1 MRGLERNYTLFNSFE
16 ATSTVIL
23 SFLVLY
29 VTTWSWTTLVPMD
42 GSTRHTQRKRK
53 HFESFQLR
61 SAAGGHPN
69 LR

>member
-29 VTTWSWTTLVPMD
+29 VTTWSWKILVHVDRSNPN
-42 GSTRHTQRKRK
+42 TPRK
-53 HFESFQLR
+53 
-61 SAAGGHPN
+61 
-69 LR
+69 